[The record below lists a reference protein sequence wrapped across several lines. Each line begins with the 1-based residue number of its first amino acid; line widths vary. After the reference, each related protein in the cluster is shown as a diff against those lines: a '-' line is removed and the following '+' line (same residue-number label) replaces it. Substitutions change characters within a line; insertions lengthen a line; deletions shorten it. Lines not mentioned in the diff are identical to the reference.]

1 MKVDKIVLFGFLVGI
16 ISQKLIFEFCLSCKV
31 FFVDECYQCVVFS
44 VNENGCEVCN
54 YFGFKGRLFLLE
66 ILVLIVEDLELV
78 VSENWVF
85 FYCKYWE

>member
-1 MKVDKIVLFGFLVGI
+1 M
-16 ISQKLIFEFCLSCKV
+16 
-31 FFVDECYQCVVFS
+31 
-44 VNENGCEVCN
+44 NENGCEVCN

-85 FYCKYWE
+85 FYCKYWEWCFIKIGKKGFGEGFSIKDKVYYNVLKGKVCYEYFMLYFG